1 MLRFVCVILLAGKHQ
16 YFMEGPKGY
25 ISMATIFHIASK
37 DKWKRSSSRGQYT
50 EESLKSEGFIHC
62 STAEQVVDTANKHFN
77 GKSGLVLLKIDTSD
91 IVSVIAYEANRDSGE
106 TYPHIFGPIN
116 HDAIKEIIEFP
127 VSSDGTF
134 SLPSTLE
141 A

>member
-1 MLRFVCVILLAGKHQ
+1 
-16 YFMEGPKGY
+16 
-25 ISMATIFHIASK
+25 MATIFHIAPK

-50 EESLKSEGFIHC
+50 EESLQSEGFIHC
-62 STAEQVVDTANKHFN
+62 STAEQVVDTANKHFK
-77 GKSGLVLLKIDTSD
+77 GQSGLVLLKIDTSD

-116 HDAIKEIIEFP
+116 HDAIKEVIEFP
-127 VSSDGTF
+127 ASSDGTF

-141 A
+141 T